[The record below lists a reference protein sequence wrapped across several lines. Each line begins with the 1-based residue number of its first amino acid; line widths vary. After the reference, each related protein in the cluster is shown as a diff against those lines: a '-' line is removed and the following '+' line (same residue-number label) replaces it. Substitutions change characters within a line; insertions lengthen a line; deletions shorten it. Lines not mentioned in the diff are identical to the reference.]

1 MNISQYAEPLQSIRF
16 MPFCADPLA
25 KRSGQGSQAGF
36 TLIELMIVVAI
47 IGILSSVAVPAY
59 EHYSNRAMFTEAVL
73 AVSVRRTAIIVAAS
87 AGRFTSV
94 DEIHEGTHGIPPSQK
109 GNATHTPIPLYQSEK
124 KKNRRSLRSSGSP
137 QCSSNRLVIPETPA
151 YPASRHAITR
161 GRIWLGECYF

>member
-94 DEIHEGTHGIPPSQK
+94 DDIHEGTHGIPPSQK
-109 GNATHTPIPLYQSEK
+109 GDATSLSMHVHKGEIKITWKKDESVLDKVNYTLKAQNFEPPILWVQGGNCVEK
-124 KKNRRSLRSSGSP
+124 GF
-137 QCSSNRLVIPETPA
+137 C
-151 YPASRHAITR
+151 
-161 GRIWLGECYF
+161 